1 MQDKASDLI
10 NKIRQQFETAPYPR
24 IDIDTYPTNPKF
36 LFIHSLVTPYYLR
49 SQKVINTEGKLIL
62 DAGCGSGFK
71 ALALAI
77 ANPGS
82 QIVGID
88 LSEASVKLAKHRLEY
103 HGLTNAEF
111 YAVSLEDLPKLGR
124 EFDYIN
130 CDEVL
135 YLLPDIS
142 AGLKAM
148 KSVLKSDGI
157 IRTNLHSSRQR
168 KNYFTAQKMFKMMGL
183 MEDNPGQLEIEVAR
197 ETMEAL
203 KDNVSLKVETWKPQ
217 NKTNEDWYLS
227 NYLLQG
233 DRGYTIPEIFAAL
246 RTADLEFISMV
257 NWQNW
262 DLLDLFQT
270 PDNLPVALGMTLPE
284 LSVEEQLDLYEMLHP
299 VHRLIDFWCGHPNA
313 ATPFIPVEEWSDSD
327 WQEALVHL
335 HPNLRVPEVKQEM
348 LACVTNIKML
358 EIAKFLPFVKESTLL
373 MDSVVVSCLLP
384 LLDGAMSMQSLVER
398 WRQVRPVNPATLEPI
413 EPELAFSLVKR
424 ILITLAQIEFVLVE
438 KRSQSV

>member
-1 MQDKASDLI
+1 MENKISDLE
-10 NKIRQQFETAPYPR
+10 KIRQQFDAAPYPR
-24 IDIDTYPTNPKF
+24 IPLDHYPTDMKF
-36 LFIHSLVTPYYLR
+36 LTLYNMVTAYYLKY
-49 SQKVINTEGKLIL
+49 QKVVETEGKLIL
-62 DAGCGSGFK
+62 DAGCGTGFK
-71 ALALAI
+71 SLALAV
-77 ANPGS
+77 ANPGAK
-82 QIVGID
+82 IVGVD
-88 LSEASVKLAKHRLEY
+88 LSEQSTNLAKERLKY
-103 HGLTNAEF
+103 HGFTNVEF
-111 YAVSLEDLPKLGR
+111 HPISIYDLPKLGL
-124 EFDYIN
+124 EFDYIH
-130 CDEVL
+130 CDETL
-135 YLLPDIS
+135 YLLPDIV

-148 KSVLKSDGI
+148 KAVLKSEGI
-157 IRTNLHSSRQR
+157 IRTNLHSSSQR
-168 KNYFTAQKMFKMMGL
+168 RDYFTAQKLFKMLGFMD
-183 MEDNPGQLEIEVAR
+183 ETPGELEIEQAR
-197 ETMEAL
+197 ETMNAL
-203 KDNVSLKVETWKPQ
+203 KDEVFLKVKTWVPNYENDPQ
-217 NKTNEDWYLS
+217 WYFA

-233 DRGYTIPEIFAAL
+233 DRGYTISEIFAAL

-413 EPELAFSLVKR
+413 EPELAFSIVKR
-424 ILITLAQIEFVLVE
+424 MLITLEQTKFVLLE
-438 KRSQSV
+438 KRSTNS